1 LAERKV
7 WSLLR
12 AGRIDGL
19 KFRRQHPVGPY
30 IVDFACDLLR
40 LVIEIDGG
48 IHTRDDVTLDD
59 HYRQVEIESLG
70 WTVMRFSN
78 AQALTEPL
86 RVLDAI
92 RAHARLVKADPHPP
106 AQPS

>member
-1 LAERKV
+1 
-7 WSLLR
+7 
-12 AGRIDGL
+12 
-19 KFRRQHPVGPY
+19 
-30 IVDFACDLLR
+30 VDFACDPLR

-78 AQALTEPL
+78 EQALTEPL
-86 RVLDAI
+86 RILDAVH
-92 RAHARLVKADPHPP
+92 AHARLVRADPHPP
-106 AQPS
+106 AQPG